1 MEIILSVVIS
11 VVLAFVIVRIVATQQ
26 NSRIADLEM
35 RIKDSQH
42 NQQEVEK
49 ILSEHLEMQ
58 KQLSK
63 LSEMFEGTI
72 EPIYTNL
79 SAEIES
85 LKSEVTKLKSA
96 PSVDVE
102 KLTAEIESLK
112 SAPTVDLEKL
122 TAEIES
128 LKSAPTVDVEK
139 LTAEI
144 ESLKSAPTVD
154 LEKLTA
160 EIESLKSAP
169 TVDVEKLTAEIE
181 SLKSAPTVDL
191 EKLSADIDKKI
202 TAAVNSAINTV
213 VTGLVQQQLNAA
225 MQKQF
230 MPVYQKL
237 NDLESKISTL
247 PDIQIL
253 SKTIQTQEKTISA
266 LIERIETQEKTIS
279 TLIKR
284 IERLENSKTPAEPPT
299 IPPAE
304 PEQPAEP
311 KILKISSQQD
321 FDNYKLKLQNLTV
334 LKKFVAAHTGKFK
347 WFKIDKI
354 EAEVNKIAAPAD
366 FDNYTTEKVA
376 DNVVK
381 IAKRFMSALDSCERE
396 IKNPQK
402 DSTAT
407 VELKALI
414 EKYLQS
420 VGIFALNFKSGDD
433 YSDWADLGMDGEVFT
448 VPAGERRLNNRLKNI
463 FVQPHYLDFENEH
476 GEQDRRIFGG
486 TCEVYVFGA

>member
-1 MEIILSVVIS
+1 MSVVIS

-72 EPIYTNL
+72 EPIYQKL

-96 PSVDVE
+96 P
-102 KLTAEIESLK
+102 
-112 SAPTVDLEKL
+112 
-122 TAEIES
+122 
-128 LKSAPTVDVEK
+128 TVDVEK

-144 ESLKSAPTVD
+144 EKLKSAP
-154 LEKLTA
+154 K
-160 EIESLKSAP
+160 
-169 TVDVEKLTAEIE
+169 VDVEKLTAEIE

-237 NDLESKISTL
+237 NDLESKIATL
-247 PDIQIL
+247 PDFEIL

-266 LIERIETQEKTIS
+266 LIERIE
-279 TLIKR
+279 
-284 IERLENSKTPAEPPT
+284 RLENSKPAEPEPPT

-304 PEQPAEP
+304 PAEP
-311 KILKISSQQD
+311 EQKILKIASQQD
-321 FDNYKLKLQNLTV
+321 FDNYKSKLQNLTA

-354 EAEVNKIAAPAD
+354 EADVNKIASPAD

-381 IAKRFMSALDSCERE
+381 IAKRFMGALDSCERE

-402 DSTAT
+402 DSSAT